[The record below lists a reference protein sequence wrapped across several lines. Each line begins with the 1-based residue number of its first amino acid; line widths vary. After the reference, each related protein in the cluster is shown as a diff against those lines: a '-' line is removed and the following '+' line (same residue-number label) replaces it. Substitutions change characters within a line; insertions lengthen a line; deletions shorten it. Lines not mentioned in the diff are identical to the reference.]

1 MSPIS
6 CVFTLSA
13 FSRES
18 LMDVRWFLDGLPKT
32 TGLCA
37 HWHSI
42 LKMGSTKQA
51 MFLDRI
57 FHLHD
62 IQRRR
67 AGRACVTRL
76 SQEQWVAEIDSIC
89 VQTYIYDNMVIS
101 KDPKGNPQFSL
112 ETLKKVK
119 LGIMEGRLVFVFVI
133 LECFIFNLKKDWSTS
148 KFLFLDTSCF
158 HLILPKNVAAEGL
171 CWWCSQP
178 PLGQRPELQAKWFQ
192 HVAGQCTS
200 DWHTWSY

>member
-1 MSPIS
+1 MIFSDVVQGVRVSQDCRRSSGWQRLIRSAFKPIS
-6 CVFTLSA
+6 
-13 FSRES
+13 
-18 LMDVRWFLDGLPKT
+18 MT
-32 TGLCA
+32 TWSYPRTQRA
-37 HWHSI
+37 I
-42 LKMGSTKQA
+42 LN
-51 MFLDRI
+51 F
-57 FHLHD
+57 
-62 IQRRR
+62 
-67 AGRACVTRL
+67 
-76 SQEQWVAEIDSIC
+76 
-89 VQTYIYDNMVIS
+89 
-101 KDPKGNPQFSL
+101 PL